1 MEEEQKSAKDYLN
14 QLGKKIIVIGPRSND
29 AACLIGRDT
38 EIDFKGIIND
48 YELEEYEY
56 HFKQGE
62 NETTVPVF
70 QMKGLKTVKNSFLLR
85 DMNFKSSLCIL
96 VYIAGMMGELEKM
109 YEKYYK
115 GIKKINKNCQFIL
128 VGIRLEMDEN
138 ARTIEM
144 KNMKNYVSISNFKK
158 VFVIPTENPKN
169 VDNILYEAA
178 EILLDED
185 FEKNAGGDCGCLL
198 I

>member
-1 MEEEQKSAKDYLN
+1 MTGSKSERY
-14 QLGKKIIVIGPRSND
+14 
-29 AACLIGRDT
+29 
-38 EIDFKGIIND
+38 
-48 YELEEYEY
+48 
-56 HFKQGE
+56 
-62 NETTVPVF
+62 
-70 QMKGLKTVKNSFLLR
+70 SFLLR

-96 VYIAGMMGELEKM
+96 VYIAGMMDKLKRM

-128 VGIRLEMDEN
+128 VGISLEMDEN

-144 KNMKNYVSISNFKK
+144 KNIKKYVSDFKK
-158 VFVIPTENPKN
+158 VFVIPTKNPKN

>member
-14 QLGKKIIVIGPRSND
+14 KLGKKIIVIGPRCND
-29 AACLIGRDT
+29 GTCLIGRDT
-38 EIDFKGIIND
+38 EIDWKRSIND
-48 YELEEYEY
+48 YGLDEYEY

-62 NETTVPVF
+62 NKTTVPVF
-70 QMKGLKTVKNSFLLR
+70 QMTGLKSEKNSFLLR

-96 VYIAGMMGELEKM
+96 VYIAGLMGELEKM

>member
-1 MEEEQKSAKDYLN
+1 M
-14 QLGKKIIVIGPRSND
+14 
-29 AACLIGRDT
+29 T
-38 EIDFKGIIND
+38 
-48 YELEEYEY
+48 
-56 HFKQGE
+56 
-62 NETTVPVF
+62 
-70 QMKGLKTVKNSFLLR
+70 GLKSERNSFLLR

-96 VYIAGMMGELEKM
+96 VYIAGSMDKLKKM

-128 VGIRLEMDEN
+128 VGISREINEE
-138 ARTIEM
+138 ARTNEM
-144 KNMKNYVSISNFKK
+144 KNIKKYVSISDFKK
-158 VFVIPTENPKN
+158 VFVIPTKNPKN
-169 VDNILYEAA
+169 VDNVLYEAA